1 MADPKDPTTPPPPGQ
16 LPLGGDGGGKNFV
29 PINIEDEMKR
39 SYLDYAMSV
48 IVGRALPDVRD
59 GLKPVHR
66 RTLYMMHE
74 MGLHFNRPT
83 KKSARVVGDVMG
95 KLHPHGDS
103 AIYDALVRMAQPFS
117 LRYPLVDG
125 QGNFGSVDG
134 DPPAAMRYTEA
145 RLSRIAA
152 SLLEDIDKETVDFKA
167 NYDETETEPEVL
179 PTRVPNLLVNGSE
192 GIAVGMASK
201 IPPHNITEIINACI
215 MLVQNPATTLA
226 DLVGVVQGPDFP
238 TGGFILGREG
248 IHNYFATGRGSLK
261 LRAKAATEPIGRD
274 REAIIVTE
282 IPYQV
287 NKSRLI
293 EHAASLVNEK
303 KIEGISEIR
312 DESDRDGMRIV
323 FELKRGEQAEVIL
336 NNLYKQTQLQT
347 NFGVILLAIVNGQPR
362 ELGLLDALK
371 RFIEHRMDVV
381 RRRTDY
387 LLRKAREREHIL
399 LGFQRALNN
408 LDEIIALIRASKT
421 PKEAKEALMAFIT
434 PAEAKEYAKLVD
446 ADPRGPRFSERQ
458 AQAIIELQLQRLTGM
473 EQQKIIDELADIQKR
488 IAEYLDI
495 LGSEKTLRKVLVE
508 ELKEVQKDFGDERRT
523 QIVEDAGEITLE
535 DLVQVE
541 DVAVTV
547 SRGGYLKRTA
557 VDTYRRQTRGGKG
570 RIGMSTRAEDVV
582 EHLIIASTHAYLLI
596 FTNKGRL
603 YWLKIYNIPDAG
615 TASKGK
621 HISGLINLQQDETVT
636 AFLPVKEFVA
646 GKFIVM
652 VTKQGVIKKC
662 ELTEFDNPMARG
674 IIALG
679 LDEGDDLLAARL
691 TNGDNYIFIGTHDG
705 MACRFKEG
713 DVRAMGRP
721 ARGVRGMELDSG
733 DYVVGVEIV
742 DEHGLLLSISE
753 NGYGKRTPLKD
764 YRLTARGRKGVINMK
779 TTPKIGKVV
788 GILAVQDDSELMIIT
803 KQGQIIRIDSKEIRQ
818 AGRST
823 QGVRLVN
830 VESGDLVAAASL
842 IPYSEVV
849 ASDPDD
855 QGDLP
860 LQ

>member
-1 MADPKDPTTPPPPGQ
+1 LADPQDPTIPPAGGPPGGQ
-16 LPLGGDGGGKNFV
+16 IPLGGDGANKNLI
-29 PINIEDEMKR
+29 PINIEDEMRR

-66 RTLYMMHE
+66 RTLYMMSE
-74 MGLHFNRPT
+74 MGLHYNRPT

-145 RLSRIAA
+145 RLSKIAA
-152 SLLEDIDKETVDFKA
+152 ALLEDIDKETVDFKP
-167 NYDETETEPEVL
+167 NYDDTEVEPEVL
-179 PTRVPNLLVNGSE
+179 PTRVPNLLINGSE

-201 IPPHNITEIINACI
+201 IPPHNLTEIVDACI
-215 MLVQNPATTLA
+215 ALIQNPATPLSRIMEI
-226 DLVGVVQGPDFP
+226 VKGPDFP
-238 TGGFILGREG
+238 TGGLILGQQG
-248 IHNYFATGRGSLK
+248 IVDYFKTGRGSIK
-261 LRAKAATEPIGRD
+261 LRAKAATEKMGKD

-282 IPYQV
+282 LPYQV
-287 NKSRLI
+287 NKAKLI
-293 EHAASLVNEK
+293 EYTAGLVNEK

-312 DESDRDGMRIV
+312 DESDREGMRIV
-323 FELKRGEQAEVIL
+323 YELKRGEQAEVIL
-336 NNLYKQTQLQT
+336 NNLYKQTQLQI

-362 ELGLLDALK
+362 ELPIIDAMK

-399 LGFQRALNN
+399 LGFQRALTN
-408 LDEIIALIRASKT
+408 LDQVIALIRASKN
-421 PKEAKEALMAFIT
+421 PKEAREALMAFIT
-434 PAEAKEYAKLVD
+434 PAEAKEYAKLIS
-446 ADPRGPRFSERQ
+446 AGELGPRFSERQ

-473 EQQKIIDELADIQKR
+473 EQQKIIDELAEIQKQ
-488 IAEYLDI
+488 IAEYLEI
-495 LGSEKTLRKVLVE
+495 LGSDKSLRQVIVK

-523 QIVEDAGEITLE
+523 QLIEDTGEITLE

-547 SRGGYLKRTA
+547 TRGGYLKRTA

-570 RIGMSTRAEDVV
+570 RIGMGTRAEDVV

-596 FTNKGRL
+596 FTNMGRV
-603 YWLKIYNIPDAG
+603 YWLKIYTIPDAG
-615 TASKGK
+615 TTGKGK
-621 HISGLINLQQDETVT
+621 HCSNLINLQPDESVT
-636 AFLPVKEFVA
+636 AFLPVKEFV
-646 GKFIVM
+646 GGRYIVM
-652 VTKQGVIKKC
+652 VTKHGVIKKC
-662 ELTEFDNPMARG
+662 ELTEFDNPMSRG

-679 LDEGDDLLAARL
+679 LDEGDELLAARL
-691 TNGDNYIFIGTHDG
+691 TNGDQFIFLGSHEG
-705 MACRFKEG
+705 MACRFNEE

-721 ARGVRGMELDSG
+721 ARGVRGMELEEG
-733 DYVVGVEIV
+733 DYLVGVEVV
-742 DEHGLLLSISE
+742 DKEGLILSISE
-753 NGYGKRTPLKD
+753 NGFGKRTPLVD

-779 TTPKIGKVV
+779 TTPRVGKVV
-788 GILAVQDDSELMIIT
+788 GILSVKEDSELMIIT
-803 KQGQIIRIDSKEIRQ
+803 KQGQIIRIDSSEIRQ

-823 QGVRLVN
+823 QGVKLVTL
-830 VESGDLVAAASL
+830 EAGDNVAAASL
-842 IPYSEVV
+842 IPDTE
-849 ASDPDD
+849 AAGTQD
-855 QGDLP
+855 DLP